1 MPSMPD
7 DADGLWCYCVS
18 RYMYL
23 DVSRLDIMVSEV
35 MLWSLDE
42 LLVEGYL
49 LGLER

>member
-7 DADGLWCYCVS
+7 DADGLCYCVS

-23 DVSRLDIMVSEV
+23 DVSRIDIMVSEV
-35 MLWSLDE
+35 MPRSLDE
-42 LLVEGYL
+42 LLVEDYL